1 MKYYFS
7 KYGTRLAMWFAGG
20 ALILMLCRFA
30 WLKGGTDNGLFYY
43 AARAILSGH
52 NPYDRQW
59 VFQEWIRD
67 GSPRT
72 LDPHSFSG
80 YINPPS
86 LAVFYVPVL
95 LFKLKFAYYA
105 IVALNLIAALGLAI
119 ALPKS
124 SKSFTKTHVFLFAGL
139 VLLLPAI
146 FEIIQ
151 YGQSSLISFAL
162 LAGGLLS
169 FSRSK
174 QIMCGALLGL
184 SLSKFTLTLPFILYL
199 AACRQWKAFTVAV
212 ITFTVLNLF
221 LILPAGVPQTL
232 TSYKALLSV
241 ESGENASY
249 DPMTKVYR
257 YRPDLI
263 INAKRASVLIVGRDR
278 LRVSV
283 LNWILSGFIIG
294 GLVYLRASKKH
305 VGEAFSH
312 PLETP
317 LLMLAGLL
325 LFYHRHYDLAGTLFV
340 IFGLAD
346 YGLKHPERR
355 STLWKIAISISLLL
369 VCPVFFQLNNPFS
382 NIHPLVGLIA
392 THYYAP
398 FELCI
403 LFILIWTIRH
413 QDGKGKETYFPLH

>member
-1 MKYYFS
+1 
-7 KYGTRLAMWFAGG
+7 
-20 ALILMLCRFA
+20 MLCRFA

-52 NPYDRQW
+52 NVYDREW
-59 VFQEWIRD
+59 VFQEWMRD
-67 GSPRT
+67 GSPKS

-86 LAVFYVPVL
+86 LALFYIPVL
-95 LFKLKFAYYA
+95 LLKPKFAYYA
-105 IVALNLIAALGLAI
+105 IVVLNFTAALFVAI

-124 SKSFTKTHVFLFAGL
+124 SKKLTKTQAYLFTGF
-139 VLLLPAI
+139 VLLLPSV

-162 LAGGLLS
+162 IAGGLLS

-174 QIMCGALLGL
+174 PIAGGMLVGL
-184 SLSKFTLTLPFILYL
+184 ALSKFTLAIPVILYL
-199 AACRQWKAFTVAV
+199 ALCRSWKAFFAAV
-212 ITFTVLNLF
+212 VVFTALNLI
-221 LILPAGVPQTL
+221 LILPAGAPETL
-232 TSYKALLSV
+232 KSYKALLSV
-241 ESGENASY
+241 ESGENTSY

-263 INAKRASVLIVGRDR
+263 INAKRASVLIIGNERSRVTLLNWMLSAMIAGGVIY
-278 LRVSV
+278 LRVS
-283 LNWILSGFIIG
+283 
-294 GLVYLRASKKH
+294 KKFN
-305 VGEAFSH
+305 GEPFSH

-317 LLMLAGLL
+317 LLMIATLL

-346 YGLKHPERR
+346 YGLKQSKRR
-355 STLWKIAISISLLL
+355 TTLWKISIFLAFLLI
-369 VCPVFFQLNNPFS
+369 CPVFFQLKNPLS
-382 NIHPLVGLIA
+382 RIHPLVGLAA

-398 FELCI
+398 LGLCF
-403 LFILIWTIRH
+403 LFALIWLMSYFEA
-413 QDGKGKETYFPLH
+413 GEKESDCD